1 MAAQL
6 VLSQLV
12 GNKMKNN
19 GSAIILTAPGAA
31 GGGISSIAVRHCLF
45 ILTVCHDGVSSG
57 YWWILLHGEA
67 DLQSDWR
74 AAAWRDGTPD
84 YVTTCR
90 LPTTSLSRI
99 L

>member
-31 GGGISSIAVRHCLF
+31 GGGISSIAAIGGFCCMAKP
-45 ILTVCHDGVSSG
+45 I
-57 YWWILLHGEA
+57 YK
-67 DLQSDWR
+67 
-74 AAAWRDGTPD
+74 
-84 YVTTCR
+84 VTGG
-90 LPTTSLSRI
+90 LPPGAMERRTT
-99 L
+99 